1 MRMAEVEDSEDQ
13 LSMRASSR
21 IVEKTL
27 TEMCNSQFVIYPFVA
42 KSRAAT
48 VHSHWFRKA
57 PK

>member
-1 MRMAEVEDSEDQ
+1 MAEVEDSEDQ